1 MSDQPPIPRWKTI
14 VLAFLVVYPTLL
26 LLTHVVSPQLAWLT
40 PWLRDAVMVALM
52 CTALSYFLPALTK
65 ALGRWLHPKE

>member
-14 VLAFLVVYPTLL
+14 VLAFLVVYPKLL
-26 LLTHVVSPQLAWLT
+26 LLTHVVAPQLAWLT

-65 ALGRWLHPKE
+65 VLGRWLYPKE

>member
-1 MSDQPPIPRWKTI
+1 MSDQPPTPRWKTI
-14 VLAFLVVYPTLL
+14 VLAFLVVYPKLL
-26 LLTHVVSPQLAWLT
+26 LLTHVVAPQLAWLT

-65 ALGRWLHPKE
+65 VLGRWLYPKE